1 MQPYPPA
8 SPAEL
13 HIRQARHKLWPAEGT
28 KFSFAGSDQS
38 AGCCRGTQQK
48 KTVEEMGKRLRAE
61 LPLDDVLTCY
71 HDDQDDCDCRKPRPG
86 LMTRAAQRYGIDL
99 SRSYLIGDRWR
110 DVDAAPARDARRSG
124 SIVVTRNKLRRR
136 CRMPVWDLCG
146 GGLTGF

>member
-1 MQPYPPA
+1 LLVVTNQPDVA
-8 SPAEL
+8 
-13 HIRQARHKLWPAEGT
+13 
-28 KFSFAGSDQS
+28 
-38 AGCCRGTQQK
+38 RGTQQK

-110 DVDAAPARDARRSG
+110 DVDAGASAGCKTVWIDRGYAEQAPAS
-124 SIVVTRNKLRRR
+124 V
-136 CRMPVWDLCG
+136 RMPVWDLCRRR
-146 GGLTGF
+146 LTGF